1 MTVISDWTNT
11 SELGSLPDN
20 VVHVWAWQ
28 NHQPDESSDPDL
40 SLLSDQEIERC
51 LRFRFLRDRISFATS
66 HRNTRLLLA
75 HYLGASPDSLS
86 IAPEV
91 GEKPRLQGTGERLR
105 FNLSH
110 CKDVGMLAVAW
121 NIEVGIDV
129 EQPRRVSPDVAT
141 RYFSSAE
148 LLELSRLE
156 GDHWRNG
163 FLRCWTRKEALLK
176 AEGVGLRIPLD
187 AFDVSLAIDD
197 PKLLAVRPPA
207 KFSHAWKLYDVSP
220 PLTYIACLAAD
231 SAPSAIHRYN
241 FHRNEISASD
251 AAIPVS

>member
-1 MTVISDWTNT
+1 MTVISDWMNI
-11 SELGSLPDN
+11 SEPGILPEN

-66 HRNTRLLLA
+66 HLNTRLLLA
-75 HYLGASPDSLS
+75 HYLGASPESLS
-86 IAPEV
+86 IAQEA
-91 GEKPRLQGTGERLR
+91 GGKPHLIGAAEQLC

-129 EQPRRVSPDVAT
+129 EQPRRVSPDVAR
-141 RYFSSAE
+141 RYFSPVE
-148 LLELSRLE
+148 LRELSGLE
-156 GDHWRNG
+156 GDQWRDG

-176 AEGVGLRIPLD
+176 AEGIGLRIPLE

-197 PKLLAVRPPA
+197 PELLAVRPPA
-207 KFSHAWKLYDVSP
+207 KFSHAWQLYDISP
-220 PLTYIACLAAD
+220 PLTYIACLATA

-241 FHRNEISASD
+241 FHRNGARLAPTSRI
-251 AAIPVS
+251 